1 MFYCSRGIDLFT
13 KINCALENDI
23 LNAANFTDSKQ
34 HCINIFTLGLL
45 S

>member
-13 KINCALENDI
+13 KINCVLENDI
-23 LNAANFTDSKQ
+23 LNAANFTDSKT
-34 HCINIFTLGLL
+34 TLHKHYFHSL